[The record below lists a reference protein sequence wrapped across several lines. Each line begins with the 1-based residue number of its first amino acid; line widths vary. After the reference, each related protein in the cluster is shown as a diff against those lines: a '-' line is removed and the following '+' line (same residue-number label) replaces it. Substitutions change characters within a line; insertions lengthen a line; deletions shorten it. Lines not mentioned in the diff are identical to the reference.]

1 MKSLLLSTLFSVAA
15 VAPLS
20 SFAQPT
26 FSHLAEDP
34 LGTLDAESLDYLM
47 SRVRVSVGM
56 QRDTVVEQMG
66 EPRVVLHRDVW
77 VYTRFLASNV
87 FGTEKYNALLV
98 VFKDDKVDKITLTE
112 AKAILTAGLQRK
124 SATRIGQVAKP

>member
-1 MKSLLLSTLFSVAA
+1 MKTLLLTTFLSLAA
-15 VAPLS
+15 VAPV

-34 LGTLDAESLDYLM
+34 IGTIDTDSLDYLL
-47 SRVRVSVGM
+47 SRVRISVGM

-77 VYTRFLASNV
+77 VYTRFVASNV
-87 FGTEKYNALLV
+87 FGSEKYNALLV
-98 VFKDDKVDKITLTE
+98 VFKDGRVDRITLTE

-124 SATRIGQVAKP
+124 GARLGQVSQP